1 VEWNLGWQGVG
12 VLALM
17 SLVFGAMSVVIL
29 WHRVS
34 AWAAGIGGT
43 IAFFI
48 AGVLISE
55 AWFGWARVED
65 LQPNIDG
72 LSFDE
77 VLLIGYPI
85 GIVLLGVI
93 RYLTGQRHQLAH

>member
-1 VEWNLGWQGVG
+1 
-12 VLALM
+12 
-17 SLVFGAMSVVIL
+17 
-29 WHRVS
+29 
-34 AWAAGIGGT
+34 
-43 IAFFI
+43 
-48 AGVLISE
+48 
-55 AWFGWARVED
+55 VED